1 MYERRCTYVSRQYV
15 SAHSRPS
22 QSTPS
27 IHTEGL
33 VMRRWLTCNFDNRC
47 FSPPWNSLSSFPTLG
62 QRVTNF
68 RIQESLR
75 DSMQRFH
82 ACIRLFQIN
91 SLLRKPLTLI
101 PIIIYSNYLL
111 SYLGG
116 PLETLGDERVYLF
129 DDPLRKRVRLDRLN
143 LTG

>member
-1 MYERRCTYVSRQYV
+1 
-15 SAHSRPS
+15 
-22 QSTPS
+22 
-27 IHTEGL
+27 
-33 VMRRWLTCNFDNRC
+33 MRRWLTCNFDNRC

-91 SLLRKPLTLI
+91 SVLRKPLTLI
-101 PIIIYSNYLL
+101 PAIIYSSYLL
-111 SYLGG
+111 GDLEG
-116 PLETLGDERVYLF
+116 PLEMPGNERVYLF
-129 DDPLRKRVRLDRLN
+129 DDPLRKHVRLDRLN

>member
-1 MYERRCTYVSRQYV
+1 
-15 SAHSRPS
+15 
-22 QSTPS
+22 
-27 IHTEGL
+27 
-33 VMRRWLTCNFDNRC
+33 
-47 FSPPWNSLSSFPTLG
+47 
-62 QRVTNF
+62 
-68 RIQESLR
+68 
-75 DSMQRFH
+75 MQRFH

-101 PIIIYSNYLL
+101 PVIIYSNYLL

-116 PLETLGDERVYLF
+116 PLETPGDERVYLF